1 MAILT
6 GTDCATSRLG
16 SGLENC
22 QPIEGLPNG
31 VILTPKGWSLD
42 KTSGTFDKGYVQEQ
56 VQLGNFIPLV
66 GCFEAVAET
75 PDATTQESQSGLIEV
90 VRQGKPVF
98 TCTYK
103 KGLAFQKIAYSF
115 NSYQQYDALI
125 TYETGYI
132 KCAESV
138 DGTSIKGLSVGMLN
152 TNGYT
157 ENNGTNSAST
167 ILKFQIT
174 DPFEYNQYVNL
185 LTDLDFNP
193 NTELFGITDVNIDG
207 RAVASPTVN
216 KIYIKPTWLHNEQF
230 TITGLSKVNLKVYL
244 DGVADSIVGAIVYD
258 SNTKEYAITPTTIL
272 NDGEE
277 PYSIVVELYDD
288 VNDVACAKVGNKFY
302 RGKTSAFSAPR

>member
-16 SGLENC
+16 SGIENC

-42 KTSGTFDKGYVQEQ
+42 KTSGTFDKAYVQNQ

-138 DGTSIKGLSVGMLN
+138 DGTSIKALSVGMLN

-174 DPFEYNQYVNL
+174 DPFEYNRYVNL

-193 NTELFGITDVNIDG
+193 STELFGITDVNIVGSADD
-207 RAVASPTVN
+207 SEN
-216 KIYIKPTWLHNEQF
+216 KVYINPTWVHNEQF
-230 TITGLSKVNLKVYL
+230 AITGLSASNLHL
-244 DGVADSIVGAIVYD
+244 FINGVANAIVGAIVYN
-258 SNTKEYAITPTTIL
+258 SVLKQYAITPTGPITPG
-272 NDGEE
+272 D
-277 PYSIVVELYDD
+277 SVFVELHDFT
-288 VNDVACAKVGNKFY
+288 NNVACAKVGNKLY
-302 RGKTSAFSAPR
+302 RGNTGTFIVLA

>member
-6 GTDCATSRLG
+6 GTDCTTSRLG

-31 VILTPKGWSLD
+31 VILTPKGWSLN
-42 KTSGTFDKGYVQEQ
+42 KTSGTFDKAYVQEQ

-103 KGLAFQKIAYSF
+103 KGLAFQKIAFSY

-138 DGTSIKGLSVGMLN
+138 DGVSIKGLSVGMLN

-157 ENNGTNSAST
+157 ENNGSNSAST
-167 ILKFQIT
+167 ILKFQVT
-174 DPFEYNQYVNL
+174 DPFEYNRYVNL

-193 NTELFGITDVNIDG
+193 STELYGITDVTLTG
-207 RAVASPTVN
+207 TASSSVG
-216 KIYIKPTWLHNEQF
+216 KLKVKASWLHNEQF
-230 TITGLSKVNLKVYL
+230 SITGLSSANFKLSLN
-244 DGVADSIVGAIVYD
+244 GVEEPVSAVTYD
-258 SNTKEYAITPTTIL
+258 STAKKYAITPDSTVSS
-272 NDGEE
+272 GQ
-277 PYSIVVELYDD
+277 SWIVTLHDF
-288 VNDVACAKVGNKFY
+288 VNDVDCAQLGNKFY
-302 RGKTSAFSAPR
+302 RGNTGAFVVTA

>member
-6 GTDCATSRLG
+6 GTDCTTSRLG

-31 VILTPKGWSLD
+31 VILTPKGWSLN
-42 KTSGTFDKGYVQEQ
+42 KTSGTFDKEYVQEQ

-103 KGLAFQKIAYSF
+103 KGLAFQKIAFSY

-167 ILKFQIT
+167 ILKFQVT

-193 NTELFGITDVNIDG
+193 NTELFGITDVTLKGTATDG
-207 RAVASPTVN
+207 DNRLYVKAA
-216 KIYIKPTWLHNEQF
+216 WLHNEQF
-230 TITGLSKVNLKVYL
+230 PITGLSSSSFKLSLNGSDVDV
-244 DGVADSIVGAIVYD
+244 DGSVTYD
-258 SNTKEYAITPTTIL
+258 STTKEYGIPPDA
-272 NDGEE
+272 
-277 PYSIVVELYDD
+277 SINSGDSWTVSLYDYD
-288 VNDVACAKVGNKFY
+288 VDVACAKLGNKFY
-302 RGKTSAFSAPR
+302 RGTTTFVVAGA

>member
-6 GTDCATSRLG
+6 GTDCTTSRLG

-31 VILTPKGWSLD
+31 VILTPKGWSLN
-42 KTSGTFDKGYVQEQ
+42 KTSGTFDKAYVQEQ

-90 VRQGKPVF
+90 VRQGKPIF

-103 KGLAFQKIAYSF
+103 KGLAFQKIAFSY

-157 ENNGTNSAST
+157 ENNGSNSAST
-167 ILKFQIT
+167 ILKFQVT

-193 NTELFGITDVNIDG
+193 SSELFGITDVTMVG
-207 RAVASPTVN
+207 RADASEAKV
-216 KIYIKPTWLHNEQF
+216 YVKPTWLHNEQF
-230 TITGLSKVNLKVYL
+230 TITGLSASNLKLYV
-244 DGVADSIVGAIVYD
+244 DGVADAIVGAIVYNT
-258 SNTKEYAITPTTIL
+258 STKEYAITPTATL
-272 NDGEE
+272 AAAD
-277 PYSIVVELYDD
+277 VVVVTLYDAA
-288 VNDVACAKVGNKFY
+288 NAVACAQLGNKFY
-302 RGKTSAFSAPR
+302 RGTTGNVVTVA